1 MGADLFE
8 MAKSPAFQYYVKD
21 HIASKASLT
30 MEERGA
36 WSTLVD
42 HCWEFGMPIPMALA
56 VRLVGEKQIE
66 SLRFLLRI
74 EGDTVTFDWLE
85 ETRAKQAERAAV
97 NAENGKKGG
106 RGNARRS
113 KAKSERKANANRNLN
128 EKKPYRA
135 ADANAVEILDSGKE
149 RASKVEAFTAACKA
163 VTDTNPSRLAEG
175 ERRAFL
181 AYWTEANTRGRMRF
195 EDEDYFDHGRRMDTW
210 MSNASRRTKGQGHK
224 PEHTAGR
231 RNIDTNFT

>member
-1 MGADLFE
+1 
-8 MAKSPAFQYYVKD
+8 MAKSPAFQYYAKD

-42 HCWEFGMPIPMALA
+42 HCWEFGAPIPMALA

-106 RGNARRS
+106 RGNTRRS

-135 ADANAVEILDSGKE
+135 ADANAVEVSDSEKE
-149 RASKVEAFTAACKA
+149 RAGKVLFANSKYADPA
-163 VTDTNPSRLAEG
+163 LAQADLPEL
-175 ERRAFL
+175 RIDF
-181 AYWTEANTRGRMRF
+181 
-195 EDEDYFDHGRRMDTW
+195 
-210 MSNASRRTKGQGHK
+210 ASYAGKIRNWSDAQDIRRTDRGWLATYRTFHAKDQERHAGHK